1 MKHGVHNTL
10 LLARV
15 CASARTSA
23 SGRCCGAPL
32 YERRSKL
39 SGVKVIS
46 FRVITLR
53 LSELTRFARFT
64 QRVEQS
70 AKPCFHETMP
80 VSLTD
85 NHDESVRLLDMSSL
99 LQAQFHHEFFAE
111 NARQAQSHGHTT
123 KLVSLLIV
131 AVFRHILWTKAQIPQ
146 PTPLLERLL
155 ALHLDDTS
163 HVQISYDTALRDMP
177 VQRPRRRRL
186 PALIQRA
193 EHVLHTCTRLEA
205 QIYALLTALAST
217 THSTFDIAIVTGQS
231 LQFPQHVVLLQCKN
245 MLSDSHDA
253 ENALQPHDSFEC
265 TNRRRKVSALMERK
279 FVRFCMDESLCPV
292 ETQARVTRTR
302 LLILAPA
309 NLRVH
314 GWHPRPH
321 WRPPQADCHPSV
333 TSSASASMPAS
344 LPRATLASDAAGSSP
359 STLLPSSDTIPR
371 RVSHM
376 SSAAHELLM
385 RRAISKPSSTV
396 SSLRRKRQDVRPVR
410 ICMDGGLPL
419 GDRGSPTQVTWFE
432 SDAAVTGFHD
442 ASGSVV

>member
-1 MKHGVHNTL
+1 MCASV
-10 LLARV
+10 RIS
-15 CASARTSA
+15 ASAR
-23 SGRCCGAPL
+23 CCSAPL
-32 YERRSKL
+32 YERGSKQ
-39 SGVKVIS
+39 SGVIVIIS
-46 FRVITLR
+46 FRAITLR
-53 LSELTRFARFT
+53 LSELTRLARIT
-64 QRVEQS
+64 QPVEQGV
-70 AKPCFHETMP
+70 KPCFHETMP
-80 VSLTD
+80 VSSTD
-85 NHDESVRLLDMSSL
+85 NHDEAIHLLDMSSL
-99 LQAQFHHEFFAE
+99 MQAQFHHEFFAE
-111 NARQAQSHGHTT
+111 NTRQAQSRGHTT

-146 PTPLLERLL
+146 PAPSLERLL

-163 HVQISYDTALRDMP
+163 HVQMSYDTALRDMP

-186 PALIQRA
+186 PAPIQRA
-193 EHVLHTCTRLEA
+193 EHVLHLCTRLET
-205 QIYALLTALAST
+205 QIFALLTALAST

-253 ENALQPHDSFEC
+253 KYALQPHDSFEC

-292 ETQARVTRTR
+292 ETQTRVTRTR

-321 WRPPQADCHPSV
+321 WRPPQADCHPGV
-333 TSSASASMPAS
+333 TSSASTSMPTS
-344 LPRATLASDAAGSSP
+344 LRGATLDSDAAGPSP
-359 STLLPSSDTIPR
+359 STLLPPSDTIPR

-385 RRAISKPSSTV
+385 RHAISKPSSSV
-396 SSLRRKRQDVRPVR
+396 SSLRRTRQDVRPVR
-410 ICMDGGLPL
+410 ICMYGGLPP

-432 SDAAVTGFHD
+432 SDAAGAGFHD
-442 ASGSVV
+442 ACGSVV

>member
-1 MKHGVHNTL
+1 
-10 LLARV
+10 
-15 CASARTSA
+15 
-23 SGRCCGAPL
+23 
-32 YERRSKL
+32 
-39 SGVKVIS
+39 
-46 FRVITLR
+46 
-53 LSELTRFARFT
+53 
-64 QRVEQS
+64 
-70 AKPCFHETMP
+70 MP
-80 VSLTD
+80 VSSTD
-85 NHDESVRLLDMSSL
+85 NHDEAIHLLDMSSL
-99 LQAQFHHEFFAE
+99 MQAQFHHEFFAE
-111 NARQAQSHGHTT
+111 NTRQAQSRGHTT

-186 PALIQRA
+186 PAPIQRA
-193 EHVLHTCTRLEA
+193 EHVLHLCTRLET
-205 QIYALLTALAST
+205 QIFALLTALAST

-253 ENALQPHDSFEC
+253 KYALQPHNSFEC

-292 ETQARVTRTR
+292 ETQTRVTRTR

-321 WRPPQADCHPSV
+321 WRPPQADCHPGV
-333 TSSASASMPAS
+333 TSSASTSIPTS
-344 LPRATLASDAAGSSP
+344 LRGATLDSDAAGPSP
-359 STLLPSSDTIPR
+359 STLLPPSDTIPR

-385 RRAISKPSSTV
+385 RHAISKPSSSV
-396 SSLRRKRQDVRPVR
+396 SSLRRTRQDVRPVR
-410 ICMDGGLPL
+410 ICMYGGLPP

-442 ASGSVV
+442 ACGSVV